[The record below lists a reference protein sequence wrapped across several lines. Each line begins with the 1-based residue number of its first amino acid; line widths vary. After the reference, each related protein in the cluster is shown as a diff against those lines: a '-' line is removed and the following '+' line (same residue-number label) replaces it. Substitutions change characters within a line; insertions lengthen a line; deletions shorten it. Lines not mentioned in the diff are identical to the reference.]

1 LAAEFVSSA
10 SFMGS
15 NAYQNR
21 WKLLLSKEIKI
32 IITTAEGLKNQR
44 ILQKNNFND
53 GKPDFLRW
61 KTAKIWF

>member
-32 IITTAEGLKNQR
+32 IIATAEGFRFRGIYKR
-44 ILQKNNFND
+44 SM
-53 GKPDFLRW
+53 
-61 KTAKIWF
+61 

>member
-32 IITTAEGLKNQR
+32 IITTAEGLKNQI
-44 ILQKNNFND
+44 ILQKNNFD
-53 GKPDFLRW
+53 DD
-61 KTAKIWF
+61 